1 MKIKYFF
8 MIAFA
13 TLFLTSC
20 SDNGLDNSHYAD
32 WLGQKYNQTLKWDP
46 DSMAFMRANWG
57 STELENSIVIRQAS
71 KIKMWN
77 TMQTV
82 TLASYPQS
90 ALVTNF
96 SQPSVLT
103 KTSDQARENNAM
115 LAMNGSFFDAS
126 GKPTT
131 FIMVDKKF
139 YLKLLYL
146 KLMD

>member
-57 STELENSIVIRQAS
+57 STELENSLVIRQAS

-77 TMQTV
+77 TMQT
-82 TLASYPQS
+82 
-90 ALVTNF
+90 
-96 SQPSVLT
+96 
-103 KTSDQARENNAM
+103 
-115 LAMNGSFFDAS
+115 FD
-126 GKPTT
+126 T
-131 FIMVDKKF
+131 FLPK
-139 YLKLLYL
+139 
-146 KLMD
+146 